1 MKKILL
7 AGGTGLIGSYLIKE
21 LLNRGDEV
29 TLISR
34 NAGSAVN
41 KYGGRVKAIDW
52 NNLDKL
58 KDEPID
64 VIINLSGM
72 NLDEKRWNEKVKKE
86 IYDSRILTT
95 RRLAELACSQSNKPN
110 VLINSSGVDI
120 YGDTGE
126 KDIYEDS
133 PPGSGFLQHV
143 VIDWEKEALNAGKC
157 SVRVVILR
165 TGFVIAKG
173 SKALNKMA
181 MPFRFFAGG
190 PAGNGKQYMSW
201 IHIKDLVR
209 IYLTAID
216 NKNMDG
222 IYNAASPNPERMKLF
237 SKHLG
242 KVLHRPSFF
251 PAPAFLIRLLFG
263 EVAEVI
269 VSGRKALPGKLKE
282 EDFKFEFEN
291 AEDALREALG

>member
-1 MKKILL
+1 ML

-52 NNLDKL
+52 NSLDKL
-58 KDEPID
+58 KDESID
-64 VIINLSGM
+64 AIINLSGM
-72 NLDEKRWNEKVKKE
+72 NLDDKRWNEKVKKE

-95 RRLAELACSQSNKPN
+95 RSLAELACSQSAKPK

-126 KDIYEDS
+126 KVIDENS
-133 PPGSGFLQHV
+133 PPGSGFLQNV

-157 SVRVVILR
+157 GVRVVILR
-165 TGFVIAKG
+165 TGFVIAHG
-173 SKALNKMA
+173 SKALSKMA
-181 MPFRFFAGG
+181 MPFKLFIGG
-190 PAGNGKQYMSW
+190 PAGSGRQYMSW

-209 IYLTAID
+209 IYLQAID
-216 NKNMDG
+216 NESMKG
-222 IYNAASPNPERMKLF
+222 IYNASSPNPEPMKIF
-237 SKHLG
+237 SKHLAN
-242 KVLHRPSFF
+242 VLHRHSLFHV
-251 PAPAFLIRLLFG
+251 PAFIIRLLFG

-269 VSGRKALPGKLKE
+269 VSGRKALPARLQNE
-282 EDFKFEFEN
+282 MNFKFSYEY
-291 AEDALREALG
+291 AQDALMEAI